1 MRTFGME
8 KIDSSISHIHSVTA
22 KTSSFFQNVFS
33 LNFINA
39 AAFSGGR
46 SAIAKK
52 TDKTDHIEIF
62 VIVQP
67 ENTRDKEGF
76 ERIRNKFPAAQ
87 TTLGITA
94 AEWPKNI
101 KEADWAVARLNLNK
115 EFFDTKKYH
124 YSSKFMK
131 ELERTPDSLANM
143 PWIGLID
150 ERNPKTGKLTKDRMG
165 IALALDVCSL
175 VFTAL
180 ERRPRTVRPHESV
193 GYGIRWKRNSRQN
206 ARDATVVTQR
216 SG

>member
-1 MRTFGME
+1 MT
-8 KIDSSISHIHSVTA
+8 
-22 KTSSFFQNVFS
+22 
-33 LNFINA
+33 
-39 AAFSGGR
+39 
-46 SAIAKK
+46 KK

-101 KEADWAVARLNLNK
+101 KEAEWAVAPIRELNK

-150 ERNPKTGKLTKDRMG
+150 E
-165 IALALDVCSL
+165 
-175 VFTAL
+175 
-180 ERRPRTVRPHESV
+180 
-193 GYGIRWKRNSRQN
+193 
-206 ARDATVVTQR
+206 
-216 SG
+216 